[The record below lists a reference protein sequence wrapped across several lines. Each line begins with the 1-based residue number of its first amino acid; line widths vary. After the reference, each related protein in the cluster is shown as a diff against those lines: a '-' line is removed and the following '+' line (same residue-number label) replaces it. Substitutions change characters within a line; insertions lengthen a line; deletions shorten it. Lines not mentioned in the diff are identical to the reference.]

1 MKKILLVEDDPL
13 MLDIYS
19 NRLKK
24 EGYVVDT
31 ANNPEKAMDKLVN
44 NTPDLLILDL
54 NLGVE
59 AGPNDGLAILKS
71 IRQNQSIKNLKVIVM
86 SNYNSKNYPEL
97 SNLSYLG
104 VIKSFLKVENTPQ
117 EIVKSVKEILI

>member
-71 IRQNQSIKNLKVIVM
+71 IR
-86 SNYNSKNYPEL
+86 
-97 SNLSYLG
+97 
-104 VIKSFLKVENTPQ
+104 
-117 EIVKSVKEILI
+117 